1 MVYGQYITAKNGNI
15 NGGAGGNGVGNYNDE
30 AGGGAGNPGG
40 TGGADITKAEN
51 GTGGLL
57 IIYANNIINNSIIEA
72 NGSNGGTSSRN
83 AGGGSSGGGSIN
95 IFYKDNYTEN
105 NGSITADGGIA
116 MCATG
121 YKGGAGGTGSIS
133 VGQILNGT
141 YTSTYT
147 NY

>member
-1 MVYGQYITAKNGNI
+1 M
-15 NGGAGGNGVGNYNDE
+15 
-30 AGGGAGNPGG
+30 
-40 TGGADITKAEN
+40 
-51 GTGGLL
+51 L
-57 IIYANNIINNSIIEA
+57 IIYANSLINNSNIEA
-72 NGSNGGTSSRN
+72 NGSNGGNGYKN

-105 NGSITADGGIA
+105 NGSVTVDGGIA
-116 MCATG
+116 MCPTG
-121 YKGGAGGTGSIS
+121 YQGGAGGTGSIS